1 MANRDSGFS
10 PCTKHHFMA
19 QVELEMLLW
28 AEDPDWDSLRPI
40 LSAKDTGACACCL
53 QLLQWAAS

>member
-1 MANRDSGFS
+1 
-10 PCTKHHFMA
+10 MA